1 MKTVLDKPLV
11 KCDIALA
18 MNENPSINGPGT
30 GTLAA
35 PVAIVHRTVYG
46 ATIQE
51 GGQ

>member
-1 MKTVLDKPLV
+1 MISLDNNRG
-11 KCDIALA
+11 KCDLALA

-35 PVAIVHRTVYG
+35 PVAIVRRTVYG
-46 ATIQE
+46 ASIQE